1 VKKAWKGEGY
11 RQILARGHFLY
22 SPQWGADAEKGKTK
36 TKTNKK
42 KTLISWHVSHHP
54 NFFLLIFELATKKP
68 KLFELDLT
76 GCYGRMDFIFMVV
89 LRALKIYIKS
99 YVFFYPVHINNVYIK
114 IQHVCASIYI
124 YYHLLWTQLFNSLSC
139 TNTKAT
145 S

>member
-1 VKKAWKGEGY
+1 VKKAWKGEGF

-22 SPQWGADAEKGKTK
+22 SPQWGADAEKGK

-89 LRALKIYIKS
+89 LRALKKYIKS
-99 YVFFYPVHINNVYIK
+99 YVFFYPVHINNIYIK

-124 YYHLLWTQLFNSLSC
+124 YIYIYILSSLMNSII
-139 TNTKAT
+139 
-145 S
+145 